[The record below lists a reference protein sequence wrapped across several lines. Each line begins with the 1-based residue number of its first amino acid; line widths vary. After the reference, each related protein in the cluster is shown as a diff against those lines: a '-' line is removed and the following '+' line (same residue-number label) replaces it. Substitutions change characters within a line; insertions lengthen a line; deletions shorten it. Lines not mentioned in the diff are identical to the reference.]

1 MSARTAWNGLGGRT
15 LAELTFTQYL
25 RPDGRTQQITC
36 HVQEPEVAEAARR
49 LTEAG
54 ARFEAE
60 VLTTGEVSFTVEADG
75 EDGED
80 QLLAIE
86 IVPNKVPDVPE
97 AVNRLLL
104 AAAERLRG
112 ANVG

>member
-1 MSARTAWNGLGGRT
+1 M
-15 LAELTFTQYL
+15 AELTFTQYL
-25 RPDGRTQQITC
+25 RPDGRTQEITC
-36 HVQEPEVAEAARR
+36 RVERPEVASAARE
-49 LTEAG
+49 LTAAG

-80 QLLAIE
+80 ELLAIE

-97 AVNRLLL
+97 AVDRLLL
-104 AAAERLRG
+104 AAAEQLKG